1 MHDSTYYL
9 LVALA
14 LLAVGL
20 PRISTYFL
28 FPPAGV
34 WAKWIRWALF
44 SGIFAALMET
54 TGWSTRPQWVHLLIG
69 AGLWVL
75 LETAYNWLVIGALSR
90 SPLPLFPKFRD
101 NSDGDEWPAQA
112 RFIRMKDWLRENNY
126 TSIAALKAEL
136 FEDNYLRVSV
146 YENREEGLRIQVLF
160 IPKGNN
166 SSSVFYSIN
175 SIAADDRRLI
185 TDNHSL
191 PFGGY
196 YPDSWQHV
204 RKPMVGSLPRLYRI
218 HRKRAAKIAFESADF
233 TEKPLDE
240 LNGQQRYLENLNIHS
255 GIIVPLPK
263 QEEDGMLTEKGRYRI
278 WVEMWLIAYFG
289 KARSVCVTSEP

>member
-1 MHDSTYYL
+1 MHDTTYYL

-20 PRISTYFL
+20 PRISNHFL

-34 WAKWIRWALF
+34 WAKWIRWALV
-44 SGIFAALMET
+44 SGVFAVLMET
-54 TGWSTRPQWVHLLIG
+54 TGWSTRPLWVHLLIG
-69 AGLWVL
+69 AGLWFL
-75 LETAYNWLVIGALSR
+75 FETVYNWLIIAALSR
-90 SPLPLFPKFRD
+90 SPFPLFPKYRE

-136 FEDNYLRVSV
+136 FEDNFLRVSV
-146 YENREEGLRIQVLF
+146 YENSEEGIRIQILF
-160 IPKGNN
+160 VPKGNN

-175 SIAADDRRLI
+175 SLGADDARLI

-196 YPDSWQHV
+196 YPDSWLHL
-204 RKPMVGSLPRLYRI
+204 RKPMVGSLSCLCRI
-218 HRKRAAKIAFESADF
+218 HRKRASKLAFESIGF

-240 LNGQQRYLENLNIHS
+240 LNDQQRYLENLNIHS
-255 GIIVPLPK
+255 GIIVPISK

-278 WVEMWLIAYFG
+278 WIEMWLIAYFG
-289 KARSVCVTSEP
+289 KARSHRVANG